1 MDNIEK
7 LTTLDT
13 QDTGRS
19 QTKQKQKTH
28 TTLRRQTPITNNWG
42 VKMSRTSFYAEIVT
56 DINTRNCERKTHNR
70 TT

>member
-7 LTTLDT
+7 LQALDT

-28 TTLRRQTPITNNWG
+28 TTMLGQTPITNNWG
-42 VKMSRTSFYAEIVT
+42 
-56 DINTRNCERKTHNR
+56 
-70 TT
+70 

>member
-7 LTTLDT
+7 LQALDT

-28 TTLRRQTPITNNWG
+28 TTMRRQTSITNNWG
-42 VKMSRTSFYAEIVT
+42 
-56 DINTRNCERKTHNR
+56 
-70 TT
+70 